1 MQKGMQSCIYKREVK
16 WVYHIFISLLTAL
29 SLTLEFKIPEYTG
42 LDFTVSREFIVNIEK
57 SLIVDPFK
65 STLLFGMIFIWS
77 IKIEL
82 MNSNKINIIRYK
94 LYYFICM
101 VLGFVWLSA
110 KSYLINN
117 SLVNIYATTGQVV
130 KSSIYYVGTVYFL
143 ILVGKTVF
151 LLADSASLIT
161 NYQVYTN
168 IKNLRCKTFLF
179 FFIIWLPHIIM
190 AYPAS
195 LISDVWGQLAM
206 FYGRKTFTTHHPP
219 FHTWLIG
226 MAVKFGGKIGNVNI
240 GLFLFILF
248 QFVIFTLIISYEID
262 SMRRFNAPRWL
273 IILTMIIAGISP
285 YYTAYIGLITK
296 DTLYSYFF
304 LLFMIELYY
313 LLTVRE
319 KYFENIRHI
328 CLFLLSSVA
337 VVLFRNN
344 GKYVIYPMLLI
355 IIFLIIT
362 RKIRLQSRRSVIGL
376 LSSST
381 LIILIPLLINFALTK
396 VYDIEKG
403 SVKEML
409 SLPFQQTA
417 RYIVNHGDEISEE
430 EKQVI
435 DRILDYNSLAQN
447 YNPILS
453 DAVKTTFK
461 QESTQRE
468 MFEYFCI
475 WMHQFCRDP
484 FTYISA
490 TMNQNYRLVYPYK
503 IKYIYL
509 ETYKDKTEFMKEVG
523 VEEIEQIEKS
533 ENNLRSFYNIMFD
546 MPLVGAFSIIAL
558 YNLVLIYGVV
568 YAIYRKLYVVLLF
581 SVPLIISNLI
591 VVAAPLVHPRYILS
605 VVYSIPLLIL
615 CIANAI
621 RQVLQRYD
629 NSKITIEN

>member
-1 MQKGMQSCIYKREVK
+1 
-16 WVYHIFISLLTAL
+16 
-29 SLTLEFKIPEYTG
+29 
-42 LDFTVSREFIVNIEK
+42 
-57 SLIVDPFK
+57 
-65 STLLFGMIFIWS
+65 
-77 IKIEL
+77 
-82 MNSNKINIIRYK
+82 
-94 LYYFICM
+94 
-101 VLGFVWLSA
+101 
-110 KSYLINN
+110 
-117 SLVNIYATTGQVV
+117 
-130 KSSIYYVGTVYFL
+130 
-143 ILVGKTVF
+143 
-151 LLADSASLIT
+151 
-161 NYQVYTN
+161 
-168 IKNLRCKTFLF
+168 
-179 FFIIWLPHIIM
+179 M

-468 MFEYFCI
+468 MFEYFCV
-475 WMHQFCRDP
+475 WGSQFCRHP

-490 TMNQNYRLVYPYK
+490 TMNQNYKLFYPK
-503 IKYIYL
+503 QIKYLYL
-509 ETYKDKTEFMKEVG
+509 ETYKEKTEFMNEVG
-523 VEEIEQIEKS
+523 AEEIEQIEKS

-568 YAIYRKLYVVLLF
+568 YAVYRRLYPVLFF

-591 VVAAPLVHPRYILS
+591 VVAAPLVHPRYTFP
-605 VVYSIPLLIL
+605 VVYSIPLFIL
-615 CIANAI
+615 CII
-621 RQVLQRYD
+621 HVMRQFLQENRND
-629 NSKITIEN
+629 NSKLKM